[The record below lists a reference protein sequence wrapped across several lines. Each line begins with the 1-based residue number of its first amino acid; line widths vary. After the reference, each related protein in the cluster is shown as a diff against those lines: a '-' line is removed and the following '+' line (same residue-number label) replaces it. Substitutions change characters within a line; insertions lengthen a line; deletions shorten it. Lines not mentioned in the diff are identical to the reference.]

1 MERKKNRE
9 SGVVTIEATISLTAF
24 MFAIVTILTIVNICI
39 VQTRIGIAI
48 HGVAKELSHYSYL
61 YALTGLNESEA
72 HLSEAA
78 QGTKDD
84 INGVIGNVNDVFN
97 EIQKLADGGEAVL
110 ADAKSGALDADGVNA
125 VLTEFESSYTNIE
138 TAGGAIKETLTD
150 FASDPKKVAFGLAKI
165 AASDGLDLAKSRL
178 IAAPLAK
185 ALCQKNLRTEKGGDV
200 DAYLKGLGVL
210 PGASGSY
217 LDGLDFSKSSLF
229 ADGSNEIRINVS
241 YDVKVITLLPIDFSF
256 HFNQTAVTHGWLAG
270 ENSYRTAQE
279 VLDTTTNSNIWNEGT
294 TSERSELIRHQGIQ
308 EMKGEG
314 YEQTRGLTDVPLYN
328 SEKNEFMAIYSM
340 NPLYSPEGEETKTLD
355 DINKDVIKEQIEYIC
370 GSITSTTDGR
380 TTVGTKVTLSDGSTK
395 KNEYDCTGASN
406 KIILVI
412 PEDEG
417 LKEYIQAVI
426 NEAECRGVTIELQT
440 GYGNGARTTVVEDN
454 EEDGGSEGE

>member
-61 YALTGLNESEA
+61 YALTGLNESEQ

-84 INGVIGNVNDVFN
+84 IDGVIGNVNNVFT
-97 EIQKLADGGEAVL
+97 EIQKLADGGAQVL
-110 ADAKSGALDADGVNA
+110 EDAKAGALTQEGVDETLA
-125 VLTEFESSYTNIE
+125 EFESSYASMGE
-138 TAGGAIKETLTD
+138 YGGAIKDTLTE
-150 FASDPKKVAFGLAKI
+150 FAKDPKKVAFGIAKI
-165 AASDGLDLAKSRL
+165 AASDGLNLAKSRL

-185 ALCQKNLRTEKGGDV
+185 ALCQKNLVSEEGGDV
-200 DAYLKGLGVL
+200 DAYLKSLGIL
-210 PGASGSY
+210 PKGDPSVEGAY
-217 LDGLDFSKSSLF
+217 LNGLDFSKSSLF
-229 ADGSNEIRINVS
+229 PDGSNEIRINVS
-241 YDVKVITLLPIDFSF
+241 YDVKVITLLPIDFTF

-270 ENSYRTAQE
+270 ENSYRTIQD
-279 VLDTTTNSNIWNEGT
+279 VLETVANENIWNYGT
-294 TSERSELIRHQGIQ
+294 THERSDLIRHQGIE

-314 YEQTRGLTDVPLYN
+314 YEKTKGLTDVPLYN

-340 NPLYSPEGEETKTLD
+340 NPLYSPEGEGTKTLN
-355 DINKDVIKEQIEYIC
+355 DINKNVIKEQIEYIC
-370 GSITSTTDGR
+370 GSIKSTTDGR
-380 TTVGTKVTLSDGSTK
+380 KTIQTKDAANQK
-395 KNEYDCTGASN
+395 KEYDCTNASN

-426 NEAECRGVTIELQT
+426 DEAECRGVTIELQT
-440 GYGNGARTTVVEDN
+440 GYGKGARTSEVEKT
-454 EEDGGSEGE
+454 EEEGGSEGE